1 MTPKSTVFAAAI
13 VAAALAVPAGV
24 AQAAPIAPV
33 QPAAGKTSV
42 TPVYYRH
49 GYRGHSYHHPYRY
62 HRRYG
67 YNWRHPYNYGALAY
81 GAYAYQP
88 EESYQGYSYQPN
100 SSTCP
105 YYGSNDLW
113 WCH

>member
-1 MTPKSTVFAAAI
+1 MTPKSTAFAAAI
-13 VAAALAVPAGV
+13 FAAALAAPAGL

-33 QPAAGKTSV
+33 QSAAGKTDL

-49 GYRGHSYHHPYRY
+49 GYRGHYYRHPYRY

-67 YNWRHPYNYGALAY
+67 YNWRQPYYL

-88 EESYQGYSYQPN
+88 AESGQTYSYQPD
-100 SSTCP
+100 SSACP

>member
-13 VAAALAVPAGV
+13 LAAALANPAAV

-33 QPAAGKTSV
+33 QPAAGKTAV
-42 TPVYYRH
+42 TPVQYRH
-49 GYRGHSYHHPYRY
+49 GYRGRAYHHPYRY
-62 HRRYG
+62 HRRSG
-67 YNWRHPYNYGALAY
+67 YDWYLRHPLAG

-88 EESYQGYSYQPN
+88 ESGYAGEGYQPN
-100 SSTCP
+100 VNTGGCP
-105 YYGSNDLW
+105 YYGSNELW